1 MSKMIR
7 AALLGLTV
15 SLSPF
20 AGAAFA
26 DGDAADPAIVAK
38 ATEVV
43 TAAGY
48 EVRKV
53 EMEDGMIEV
62 YAVKDGKTWEL
73 LLDGEMKIVGT
84 EEGSE

>member
-1 MSKMIR
+1 MSKTIR
-7 AALLGLTV
+7 AALLGLTFT
-15 SLSPF
+15 LAPF

-26 DGDAADPAIVAK
+26 DGDAADPALVAQ
-38 ATEVV
+38 ATAAV

-73 LLDGEMKIVGT
+73 KLDAAMKIIAT
-84 EEGSE
+84 EEGSD

>member
-1 MSKMIR
+1 MKQSIR
-7 AALLGLTV
+7 TALLGL
-15 SLSPF
+15 SFALAPF

-26 DGDAADPAIVAK
+26 DGEAADPAIVVK

-53 EMEDGMIEV
+53 EMEDGMVEV

-73 LLDGEMKIVGT
+73 LLDKEMKIVGT